1 MVIFK
6 SFAKVCNDVGSS
18 GHSGRARRAVSSEY
32 LRDVVLGDGL
42 VRPLLWSVYRNEL
55 STQPS
60 RALVLVV
67 GGIIV
72 NEMD

>member
-1 MVIFK
+1 M
-6 SFAKVCNDVGSS
+6 A
-18 GHSGRARRAVSSEY
+18 SEY
-32 LRDVVLGDGL
+32 LRDVVLDDGL
-42 VRPLLWSVYRNEL
+42 VRPLVWSVYRNEL

-67 GGIIV
+67 SGIIV